1 MIRSAASKVAWVGRT
16 ASMVF
21 GLALILALLFGLATT
36 AFGANGG
43 TFVLGKLNNA
53 ATAVTGLVGNVDGE
67 AALRVTNPNS
77 GTNDTALDLKVQ
89 AGEAPMRV
97 NSAARVANLNAATAG
112 RADSAALADTATS
125 AQNAANAQ
133 NADTLDNK
141 DSSEFAG
148 ASHNHDDRYYTET
161 ETENRYLAKDGKAAD
176 ADKLDN
182 LESSAFGIR
191 TEHNREQSSACDTP
205 GVNNNCAPVTVV
217 VPPGKTYH
225 VSVWSSMSWTGTSA
239 AQDMEYCVFRI
250 AVGGGA
256 QGSHCITPFSILNR
270 ITLPANQRAAASVS
284 GETTLGPGTWQLA
297 TTVTPLTSQVA
308 DSDRNWIIT
317 KVMIRDASAPAP
329 TIQ

>member
-1 MIRSAASKVAWVGRT
+1 MARKIFGKVVWVGRT
-16 ASMVF
+16 ASTVF
-21 GLALILALLFGLATT
+21 GLALVMALVLGVATT
-36 AFGANGG
+36 ALAGNLDPLKIGSLKNVA
-43 TFVLGKLNNA
+43 TKTTQLLGKVATGSAFVVKNPSGGSALGLEVNA
-53 ATAVTGLVGNVDGE
+53 GQAPLTVNADAGKATNLDADKLDG
-67 AALRVTNPNS
+67 
-77 GTNDTALDLKVQ
+77 K
-89 AGEAPMRV
+89 
-97 NSAARVANLNAATAG
+97 
-112 RADSAALADTATS
+112 DSADFLG
-125 AQNAANAQ
+125 
-133 NADTLDNK
+133 K
-141 DSSEFAG
+141 
-148 ASHNHDDRYYTET
+148 TE
-161 ETENRYLAKDGKAAD
+161 KAAD

-205 GVNNNCAPVTVV
+205 NVNNNCAPVTVV

-239 AQDMEYCVFRI
+239 AQDMEYCVYRI

-297 TTVTPLTSQVA
+297 TTVAPLASQVT
-308 DSDRNWIIT
+308 DTDRNWIIT